1 MKPQVL
7 VVEDDRSMC
16 ELLELGLGRRGFS
29 VHWTT
34 EPTQVLDLLRQRAF
48 AVVVTDI
55 KMPKLSGID
64 LTRQLLNGW
73 PELPVVVITAFGS
86 IDSADAA
93 MRAGAYDFVT
103 KPLEID
109 ALARVLERA
118 VQRCAKR

>member
-16 ELLELGLGRRGFS
+16 ELLELGLGRCGFS

-34 EPTQVLDLLRQRAF
+34 EPTQVLDLLRQRDF
-48 AVVVTDI
+48 NVVVTDI

-64 LTRQLLNGW
+64 LTRQILNRW

-109 ALARVLERA
+109 ALAGVLERA
-118 VQRCAKR
+118 VQRGAKR